1 MTNKINNKEQERKKA
16 VDSKWNKKRRP
27 KQKSSKIRFPSKDL
41 TNISKL
47 ISFPRESN
55 RNNQSQRRL
64 LQMLEGSLEITKLKA
79 LLLSQLT
86 SLVRLKEEIQW
97 DSILDRNLKK
107 RLSQYLMIWC
117 WDAETLR
124 ISTKQIQQRRS
135 KMQEIKKKAWGTLN
149 MITITRLYQRPLAWV
164 INKLQ
169 QFRQPPNSL
178 WSVHIYSKIKKRAG
192 LNLLIP
198 LIL

>member
-16 VDSKWNKKRRP
+16 VDSKWNKKRKP
-27 KQKSSKIRFPSKDL
+27 KRKSSKIRFPSKDL

-47 ISFPRESN
+47 ISFPRESS

-64 LQMLEGSLEITKLKA
+64 LQMLEESLEITKLKA
-79 LLLSQLT
+79 LLLSLLT
-86 SLVRLKEEIQW
+86 SLARLKEEIQW
-97 DSILDRNLKK
+97 DSISDRNLKK
-107 RLSQYLMIWC
+107 KLSQYLMIWC
-117 WDAETLR
+117 WDAGTMR

-135 KMQEIKKKAWGTLN
+135 RMQEIKRKAWATLN
-149 MITITRLYQRPLAWV
+149 MIIITRLYQKLRAWV

-178 WSVHIYSKIKKRAG
+178 WSVHIYSKIKKRAD

>member
-16 VDSKWNKKRRP
+16 VDFKWNKKRRP
-27 KQKSSKIRFPSKDL
+27 KRKSSKIRFPSKDL

-47 ISFPRESN
+47 ISCPLESS
-55 RNNQSQRRL
+55 RNNQSQRQL
-64 LQMLEGSLEITKLKA
+64 LQMLEESLEITKLKA
-79 LLLSQLT
+79 LLLSLLT
-86 SLVRLKEEIQW
+86 SPVRLKEEIQW
-97 DSILDRNLKK
+97 DSISDRNLKK

-117 WDAETLR
+117 WEAGTLQ

-135 KMQEIKKKAWGTLN
+135 RMQEIKRKAWATLN
-149 MITITRLYQRPLAWV
+149 MIIITRLYQKLRAWV

-178 WSVHIYSKIKKRAG
+178 WSVHIYSKIKKRAD

>member
-27 KQKSSKIRFPSKDL
+27 KRKSSKIRFPSKDL

-86 SLVRLKEEIQW
+86 SLVRLKGEIQW
-97 DSILDRNLKK
+97 DSISDRNLKK

-117 WDAETLR
+117 WDAGTLQ

-135 KMQEIKKKAWGTLN
+135 RMQEIKKKAWGTLN
-149 MITITRLYQRPLAWV
+149 MITITRLYQRLRAWV

-178 WSVHIYSKIKKRAG
+178 WSVHIYSKIKKKVG

-198 LIL
+198 SIL

>member
-1 MTNKINNKEQERKKA
+1 
-16 VDSKWNKKRRP
+16 
-27 KQKSSKIRFPSKDL
+27 
-41 TNISKL
+41 L
-47 ISFPRESN
+47 ISFPRESS

-64 LQMLEGSLEITKLKA
+64 LQMLEGSLEITKPKA
-79 LLLSQLT
+79 LLLSLLT
-86 SLVRLKEEIQW
+86 SPVRLKEEILW

-117 WDAETLR
+117 WDAGTLQ

-135 KMQEIKKKAWGTLN
+135 RMQEIKRKAWGTLN
-149 MITITRLYQRPLAWV
+149 MITITRLYQKLRAWV

-178 WSVHIYSKIKKRAG
+178 WSVHIYSKIKKRAD

>member
-16 VDSKWNKKRRP
+16 VDFKWNKKRRP
-27 KQKSSKIRFPSKDL
+27 KRKSSKIRFQSKDL

-47 ISFPRESN
+47 ISFPRESS

-79 LLLSQLT
+79 LLLSLLT
-86 SLVRLKEEIQW
+86 SPVRLKEEIQW
-97 DSILDRNLKK
+97 DSISDRNLKK
-107 RLSQYLMIWC
+107 KLSQYLMIWC
-117 WDAETLR
+117 WDAGTLQ

-135 KMQEIKKKAWGTLN
+135 RMQEIKRKAWGTLN
-149 MITITRLYQRPLAWV
+149 MITITRLYQKLRAWV

-178 WSVHIYSKIKKRAG
+178 WSVHIYSKIKKKVG

>member
-27 KQKSSKIRFPSKDL
+27 KRKSSKIRFPSKDL

-86 SLVRLKEEIQW
+86 RLVRLKEEIQW

-117 WDAETLR
+117 WDAETLQ

-135 KMQEIKKKAWGTLN
+135 RMQEIKKKAWGTLN
-149 MITITRLYQRPLAWV
+149 MITITRLYQRPLPWV

-178 WSVHIYSKIKKRAG
+178 W
-192 LNLLIP
+192 
-198 LIL
+198 

>member
-27 KQKSSKIRFPSKDL
+27 KRKSSKIRFPSKDL

-64 LQMLEGSLEITKLKA
+64 LQMLEESLEITKLKA

-97 DSILDRNLKK
+97 DSISDRNLKK

-117 WDAETLR
+117 WDAGTMR

-135 KMQEIKKKAWGTLN
+135 RMQEIKRKAWATLN
-149 MITITRLYQRPLAWV
+149 MIIITRLYQKLRAWV

-178 WSVHIYSKIKKRAG
+178 WSVHIYSKIKKRAD

>member
-27 KQKSSKIRFPSKDL
+27 KRKSSKIRFPSKDL

-97 DSILDRNLKK
+97 DSILDKNLKK

-117 WDAETLR
+117 WDAETLQ

-135 KMQEIKKKAWGTLN
+135 RMQEIKKKAWGTLN

-178 WSVHIYSKIKKRAG
+178 W
-192 LNLLIP
+192 
-198 LIL
+198 